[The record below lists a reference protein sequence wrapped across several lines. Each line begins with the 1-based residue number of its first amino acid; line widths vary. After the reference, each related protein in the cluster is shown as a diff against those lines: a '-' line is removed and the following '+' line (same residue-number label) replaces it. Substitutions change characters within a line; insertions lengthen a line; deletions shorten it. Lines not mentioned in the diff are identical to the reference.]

1 MLTVGD
7 VAVGKVAA
15 ELEVETALATEIFDI
30 ELWLANTIKLIFNIP
45 DAILQVEVIN
55 VVTITFT

>member
-1 MLTVGD
+1 MGD

-15 ELEVETALATEIFDI
+15 ELEVETALATEKFDI

>member
-1 MLTVGD
+1 MLLVGD

>member
-1 MLTVGD
+1 MLLVGD

-45 DAILQVEVIN
+45 ETILQVEVIN

>member
-1 MLTVGD
+1 MGD